1 MEDLRPDNE
10 ASENVNVQCDCGRD
24 RVGGREGIR
33 RPQPQPPCC
42 DRNIVAGAG
51 GIDSSL
57 LFFFLLL
64 VAIVCQSDCD
74 IELNTL
80 LWFFLLLVVI
90 YNGYAF

>member
-1 MEDLRPDNE
+1 MEDLKPENE
-10 ASENVNVQCDCGRD
+10 VCENVNIQCDCD

-33 RPQPQPPCC
+33 RPQPQTPCC
-42 DRNIVAGAG
+42 EQNVARKG

-64 VAIVCQSDCD
+64 VLIVCQSDCD

-90 YNGYAF
+90 SSGCVF